1 MAKRSRRARVGS
13 SKANA
18 LITPGRRIPASKA
31 IAGIERLNDQVVRQ
45 LRREAVERQRFAR
58 ESTRAMAPMI
68 KLLQQD
74 KVAMAAHRNLQKLT
88 TRRAAPKARFPDV
101 LQRLENEVRAGSI
114 LSIIGAPYDFEW
126 GAEGP
131 RNGTTWG
138 TYVSYK
144 SGSDPRFNS
153 NVNIGAG
160 GSSWASGGLG
170 KQFVPAGANTT
181 WVRIGLY
188 APTEFSW
195 RVSSTLATAHAR
207 AFIGVFVQSFDLQGG
222 DPRTEVDR
230 RNWLFAEGSSWYQDH
245 SGGDTTYFP
254 SDTYFMASSARIYIV
269 WAWCH
274 ASADGYQGA
283 VTSSYASSYVGTRLP
298 FMVFEQWT

>member
-18 LITPGRRIPASKA
+18 LITPGRRISASKA

-45 LRREAVERQRFAR
+45 LRREAAERQRFAR
-58 ESTRAMAPMI
+58 ESTRAMEPMI
-68 KLLQQD
+68 RLLQQD

-88 TRRAAPKARFPDV
+88 TPRAALKARFPDV
-101 LQRLENEVRAGSI
+101 LQQVENQVRAGSI
-114 LSIIGAPYDFEW
+114 MSIVGAPYDFEW

-181 WVRIGLY
+181 WVRIGVVRADRLL
-188 APTEFSW
+188 
-195 RVSSTLATAHAR
+195 LARLVDA
-207 AFIGVFVQSFDLQGG
+207 G
-222 DPRTEVDR
+222 D
-230 RNWLFAEGSSWYQDH
+230 
-245 SGGDTTYFP
+245 
-254 SDTYFMASSARIYIV
+254 
-269 WAWCH
+269 
-274 ASADGYQGA
+274 
-283 VTSSYASSYVGTRLP
+283 GTRARVHRRLRAELQP
-298 FMVFEQWT
+298 AGGRSAHRSRPPRLAIRRGQLLVSGSLGR